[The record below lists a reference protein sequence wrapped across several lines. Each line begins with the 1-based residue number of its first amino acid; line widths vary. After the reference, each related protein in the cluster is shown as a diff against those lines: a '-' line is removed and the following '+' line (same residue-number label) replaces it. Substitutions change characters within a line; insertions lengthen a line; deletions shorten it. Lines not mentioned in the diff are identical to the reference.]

1 MLTGPCAER
10 FPQGL
15 SYSPARSHGAG
26 IADKHPRPRETDPLA
41 LGHTPGVSMGGF
53 ECILSSNRTHGP
65 CTTLQIGTRG
75 SQGRPG
81 GCQGT
86 VETAEGCPDG
96 LSPHT
101 PSASRSWNSPRPLFT
116 LDDGSFHIGLC
127 SLNLIPLHSQTF
139 PLAADVQGL
148 YTYVLTVSS
157 LFMFQMTCPLL

>member
-15 SYSPARSHGAG
+15 SYSPARSHGAS
-26 IADKHPRPRETDPLA
+26 IADKHPRPREADPLA

-86 VETAEGCPDG
+86 VETAEGSRCVYLDSHHTLLQLPAPGTVPDLCLLWMMD
-96 LSPHT
+96 LS
-101 PSASRSWNSPRPLFT
+101 T
-116 LDDGSFHIGLC
+116 L
-127 SLNLIPLHSQTF
+127 
-139 PLAADVQGL
+139 
-148 YTYVLTVSS
+148 VSV
-157 LFMFQMTCPLL
+157 P